1 MWYIH
6 IVGYYSAIKNGIM
19 PFVATGIDLDTIIT
33 KQSKSDRERKI
44 SHDIIYMRNL
54 IKMMQKN
61 VFTK

>member
-1 MWYIH
+1 
-6 IVGYYSAIKNGIM
+6 M